1 MGWAGHSELHF
12 AGREGLLLHGHCAVA
27 AQHSDQ
33 QLPLAVMGFLVPL
46 MHGQR
51 IKRWNE
57 SHLRTRKIPWPI
69 REKLLETEANH
80 TLFCT
85 DLNLRPVAL
94 PLQQCV
100 QDASHGLLLY
110 WVISTD
116 NVMRRAKTFEELCI
130 HSGGSTARRQVGQVH
145 IHCRTFR
152 TFRRCSFGSL
162 EKTPRIRLKLFYGK
176 QTLWKTI

>member
-12 AGREGLLLHGHCAVA
+12 AGGEGLLLHGHCAVA

-33 QLPLAVMGFLVPL
+33 QLPLAVMGVLVPL
-46 MHGQR
+46 MHCQR

-57 SHLRTRKIPWPI
+57 SHLRTRKIPRPI

-100 QDASHGLLLY
+100 QDASHGVLLY
-110 WVISTD
+110 WVVSAD
-116 NVMRRAKTFEELCI
+116 DVMK
-130 HSGGSTARRQVGQVH
+130 
-145 IHCRTFR
+145 
-152 TFRRCSFGSL
+152 
-162 EKTPRIRLKLFYGK
+162 
-176 QTLWKTI
+176 

>member
-12 AGREGLLLHGHCAVA
+12 AGGEGLLLHGHCAVA

-46 MHGQR
+46 MHCQR

-57 SHLRTRKIPWPI
+57 SHLRTRKTPRPI
-69 REKLLETEANH
+69 REKPLETEANH

-85 DLNLRPVAL
+85 DLNLRPIAL

-110 WVISTD
+110 WVVSAD
-116 NVMRRAKTFEELCI
+116 DVMRRAKTFEELCI
-130 HSGGSTARRQVGQVH
+130 HSGGGTARWQVGQVH

-152 TFRRCSFGSL
+152 TF
-162 EKTPRIRLKLFYGK
+162 
-176 QTLWKTI
+176 